1 MKPKGSMQ
9 APPRTQPAQ
18 VPQQVP
24 AQSIVNNIT
33 TVSNPRMGRP
43 RQ

>member
-9 APPRTQPAQ
+9 APPPKPQPTQA
-18 VPQQVP
+18 P
-24 AQSIVNNIT
+24 AQSVIPNNIT